1 MERLELSQ
9 DNLLEPKSSASTSS
23 ATFAF
28 CMNAALYLLIGH
40 LTSYKFKNVQSDA
53 YRYIEILLKLEL
65 GNTPTRDMVCSPVP
79 NVLMLPLSL
88 IPTRNLADGVTYL
101 VRRRVYL
108 AINI

>member
-65 GNTPTRDMVCSPVP
+65 GNTPTRDGVCNYFHPS
-79 NVLMLPLSL
+79 
-88 IPTRNLADGVTYL
+88 RQQQFQYTYAGHGL
-101 VRRRVYL
+101 
-108 AINI
+108 

>member
-1 MERLELSQ
+1 MLTDTSRSCLSLSLEIH
-9 DNLLEPKSSASTSS
+9 PRGTGFVIISTHRGSNN
-23 ATFAF
+23 F
-28 CMNAALYLLIGH
+28 
-40 LTSYKFKNVQSDA
+40 
-53 YRYIEILLKLEL
+53 
-65 GNTPTRDMVCSPVP
+65 NTPTRDMVCSPVP